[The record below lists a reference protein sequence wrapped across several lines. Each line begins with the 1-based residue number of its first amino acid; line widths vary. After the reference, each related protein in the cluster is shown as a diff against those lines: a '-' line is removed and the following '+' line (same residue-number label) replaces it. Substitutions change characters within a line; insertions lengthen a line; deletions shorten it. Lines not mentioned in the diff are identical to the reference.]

1 MSYSD
6 KLPPVAMA
14 YLLLDALLVL
24 FDSTLETYY
33 YTPVFITAFLINR
46 VTRGV
51 SPTNRVNDQMSI
63 DTKVSDASWTVY
75 DRFFKRFRSLVH
87 VIINIGH
94 IELIT

>member
-1 MSYSD
+1 
-6 KLPPVAMA
+6 MA

-24 FDSTLETYY
+24 FDSVETYY
-33 YTPVFITAFLINR
+33 YAPAFITAFLINR

-75 DRFFKRFRSLVH
+75 GRFFKRFRSLVH